1 MIDQTQGLARP
12 KAVVLLSG
20 GLDST
25 TVLAI
30 ARAQGYEACALS
42 FRYGQRHGIEL
53 ERAREVAEAL
63 GAAAHVVLDIDLR
76 QFGGSALTS
85 DIEVPKDRPMDELAH
100 GIPVTYVPARNT
112 IFLSFALAW
121 AEVLGSSDIFVGVNA
136 LDYSGYPDCRPEYIA
151 AYERMANLATRAGV
165 EGTQRLRIHTPL
177 ISMSKAQIV
186 LKGLE
191 LGVDFAMTSSCYDPG
206 PNGEPCGRCDSC
218 QLRARGFAQAGSA
231 DPLLR
236 RFRAG

>member
-218 QLRARGFAQAGSA
+218 RLRARGFAEAGVP

-236 RFRAG
+236 RFASA